1 MIDCPVCGTR
11 NHHLNVVCSS
21 CGGFVQGRV
30 DNLDLFSTI
39 WNLIERP
46 RRAFHQIAIAR
57 YKNYSTI
64 VPGLAGAG
72 FVFAFFWFINAGDHT
87 SSTMSLLLGGM
98 AAGPPVGVVLT
109 LLMSGLL
116 WTALRVSG
124 VTVRFRNLYAVLAY
138 CTVPVLLAAVFI
150 LPLEVFTFG
159 RYFFSLNPPPW
170 LLKPI
175 SYYTFIG
182 LGCAVAAWTYALG
195 VTGMKVLL
203 DIRWMV
209 SVALVTVPA
218 ALLLAMAWI
227 ARAVLTAPAA

>member
-30 DNLDLFSTI
+30 ENLDLFSTI
-39 WNLIERP
+39 WSLIERP

-57 YKNYSTI
+57 YKNYSMI

-72 FVFAFFWFINAGDHT
+72 FVFAFFWFIKAGDLT

-98 AAGPPVGVVLT
+98 AAGPPVGVLLT
-109 LLMSGLL
+109 LLMAVSL
-116 WTALRVSG
+116 WTALRLTG

-138 CTVPVLLAAVFI
+138 CSVPVLLAAVFL

-170 LLKPI
+170 LLKPF
-175 SYYTFIG
+175 SYYAFVS
-182 LGCAVAAWTYALG
+182 LGFAVAAWTFVLG
-195 VTGMKVLL
+195 VTAMKALL
-203 DIRWMV
+203 DTRWIV
-209 SVALVTVPA
+209 SA
-218 ALLLAMAWI
+218 ALAAGSTALLIALAWL
-227 ARAVLTAPAA
+227 ARAVLVSPAS